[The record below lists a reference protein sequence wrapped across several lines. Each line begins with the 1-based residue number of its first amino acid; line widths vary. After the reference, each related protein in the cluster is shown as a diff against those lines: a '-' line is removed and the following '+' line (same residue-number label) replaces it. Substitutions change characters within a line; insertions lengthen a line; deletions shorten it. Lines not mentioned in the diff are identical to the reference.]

1 MREARGSAVQP
12 DWLFPRLRRACD
24 NRGNNKQGEGAMPR
38 RKPDPAMSPE
48 AVEQNAVAPE
58 DRWLPPRATAA
69 VLGVS
74 EKWLAAAREGRKGVE
89 GPPFRKLGT
98 GKTSPVRYN
107 LARLRE
113 WIESFPEIVD
123 LAGRQSS
130 LRSFAD
136 FQGLIGTS
144 MRALEERWLFAL
156 DDGKPVDFF
165 QAINEGLVEHKPAMR
180 YRWLTPATWLLMEVR
195 QK

>member
-1 MREARGSAVQP
+1 
-12 DWLFPRLRRACD
+12 
-24 NRGNNKQGEGAMPR
+24 MPR
-38 RKPDPAMSPE
+38 KKPDPVMSPE
-48 AVEQNAVAPE
+48 AIEQNAMAPE

-69 VLGVS
+69 ILGVS
-74 EKWLAAAREGRKGVE
+74 EKWLAAAREGRKDVE
-89 GPPFRKLGT
+89 GPPFRKLGQ

-113 WIESFPEIVD
+113 WIESFPEMVD

-136 FQGLIGTS
+136 FQGLVGTG

-156 DDGKPVDFF
+156 DEGMPVDFF
-165 QAINEGLVEHKPAMR
+165 QALNEGVVESKPATR
-180 YRWLTPATWLLMEVR
+180 YRWLTLPTWAGMAGE
-195 QK
+195 KK